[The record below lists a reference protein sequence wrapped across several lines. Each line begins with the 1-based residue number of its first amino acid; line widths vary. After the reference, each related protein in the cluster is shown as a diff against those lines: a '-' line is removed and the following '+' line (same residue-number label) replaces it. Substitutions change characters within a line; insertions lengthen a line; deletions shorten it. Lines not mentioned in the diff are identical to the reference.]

1 MNASGQN
8 LIKKNMRNEP
18 VIIPQKG
25 KIPFMMGFAKAPDI
39 KVSAMMGGG
48 TYMGTTSCQ
57 GGETGDYADDD
68 A

>member
-1 MNASGQN
+1 MDVQVTT
-8 LIKKNMRNEP
+8 KKVLMRKP
-18 VIIPQKG
+18 MIIPQDG
-25 KIPFMMGFAKAPDI
+25 QRPFMMEFAKAPDI

-57 GGETGDYADDD
+57 GGETGDYQNDD